1 MPVMKSLG
9 CEVGYPD
16 GLVDASAGVA
26 QFGQSSRLVSG
37 RSWVRVPSPAP
48 TRRSTGVVVCRMSFP
63 VTLGPMGENDFGAI
77 VRRVG
82 IFSWSMIGLM
92 LLIVAAFYVLVEGR
106 VVLAPLLLALV
117 IIYILNPLVNW
128 LAARGVPRVFGAI
141 LGFLVFFSGVAL
153 LAIVIF
159 PDVKTQAEAFVET
172 FPALYDNTAQ
182 DLEGILASAGFDGVA
197 IIDYGE
203 LLDYIND
210 PENRS
215 TLISLLADRLGGVT
229 SGIFEFILIFLVGP
243 VLAFYFLIDLP
254 SVQHRFVNVFPEDK
268 RSEASFVGRQL
279 NAALGGFLR
288 GQLVVAVIVGVML
301 SFGYRLIGLEF
312 WLLIGLI
319 GGLLNIVPLLGPWV
333 GGILG
338 VLVAITTADL
348 PTAIWAVV
356 VAVIVQQIDNN
367 FVSPS
372 VLRATVRLHPAV
384 ILLSLVLGGALAGLW
399 GVIIAVPVVASIK
412 ILLGHWWR
420 TRVLD
425 QTWEEASEAMFEEP
439 DPPRLRRRS
448 DKPPADIATA
458 ESPDPEDESD

>member
-1 MPVMKSLG
+1 M
-9 CEVGYPD
+9 
-16 GLVDASAGVA
+16 
-26 QFGQSSRLVSG
+26 
-37 RSWVRVPSPAP
+37 
-48 TRRSTGVVVCRMSFP
+48 
-63 VTLGPMGENDFGAI
+63 
-77 VRRVG
+77 
-82 IFSWSMIGLM
+82 
-92 LLIVAAFYVLVEGR
+92 VEGR
-106 VVLAPLLLALV
+106 VVFAPLLLALV

-128 LAARGVPRVFGAI
+128 LADRGVPRVFGAI

-159 PDVKTQAEAFVET
+159 PDIRTQAEAFVET
-172 FPALYDNTAQ
+172 FPSLYDNTAQ

-203 LLDYIND
+203 LVDYIND

-254 SVQHRFVNVFPEDK
+254 SVQHRFVNVFPPDK
-268 RSEASFVGRQL
+268 RAEASFVGRQL

-312 WLLIGLI
+312 WLLIGLV

-420 TRVLD
+420 TRVLH

-439 DPPRLRRRS
+439 DPPRLRRKT
-448 DKPPADIATA
+448 DKPAADIATV
-458 ESPDPEDESD
+458 ESSDLEDESG

>member
-1 MPVMKSLG
+1 
-9 CEVGYPD
+9 
-16 GLVDASAGVA
+16 
-26 QFGQSSRLVSG
+26 
-37 RSWVRVPSPAP
+37 
-48 TRRSTGVVVCRMSFP
+48 
-63 VTLGPMGENDFGAI
+63 MGENDFGTI

-106 VVLAPLLLALV
+106 VVFAPLLLALV
-117 IIYILNPLVNW
+117 VIYILNPLVNW

-159 PDVKTQAEAFVET
+159 PDIKTQFEAFVET
-172 FPALYDNTAQ
+172 FPALYDSTAL
-182 DLEGILASAGFDGVA
+182 DLESILVSAGFDNVA
-197 IIDYGE
+197 IIDYSE
-203 LLDYIND
+203 LVDYIND

-215 TLISLLADRLGGVT
+215 TLISLLFDRLGGVT
-229 SGIFEFILIFLVGP
+229 SGIFEFMLIFLVGP

-254 SVQHRFVNVFPEDK
+254 SVQHRFVNVFPMKD
-268 RSEASFVGRQL
+268 RAEASFIGRQL
-279 NAALGGFLR
+279 NTALGGFLR
-288 GQLVVAVIVGVML
+288 GQLVVAVLVGVML
-301 SFGYRLIGLEF
+301 SFGYWLIGLQF
-312 WLLIGLI
+312 WLLIGLV

-348 PTAIWAVV
+348 PTAMWAVV

-399 GVIIAVPVVASIK
+399 GVIIAVPLVAAIK

-420 TRVLD
+420 TRVLG
-425 QTWEEASEAMFEEP
+425 QTWEEASEAMFEDPE
-439 DPPRLRRRS
+439 PPRRRRKG
-448 DKPPADIATA
+448 DKPAVDVAST
-458 ESPDPEDESD
+458 ESSDLEDESD

>member
-1 MPVMKSLG
+1 L
-9 CEVGYPD
+9 
-16 GLVDASAGVA
+16 
-26 QFGQSSRLVSG
+26 
-37 RSWVRVPSPAP
+37 
-48 TRRSTGVVVCRMSFP
+48 
-63 VTLGPMGENDFGAI
+63 
-77 VRRVG
+77 
-82 IFSWSMIGLM
+82 
-92 LLIVAAFYVLVEGR
+92 
-106 VVLAPLLLALV
+106 
-117 IIYILNPLVNW
+117 
-128 LAARGVPRVFGAI
+128 
-141 LGFLVFFSGVAL
+141 
-153 LAIVIF
+153 IF
-159 PDVKTQAEAFVET
+159 PDIRTQAEAFVET
-172 FPALYDNTAQ
+172 FPALYDDTAQ

-203 LLDYIND
+203 LVDYIND

-254 SVQHRFVNVFPEDK
+254 SVQHRFVNVFPEDN
-268 RSEASFVGRQL
+268 RAEASFVGRQL

-312 WLLIGLI
+312 WLLIGLV
-319 GGLLNIVPLLGPWV
+319 GGVLNIVPLLGPWV

-338 VLVAITTADL
+338 VLVAITTADVS
-348 PTAIWAVV
+348 TALWAVV

-399 GVIIAVPVVASIK
+399 GLIIAVPVVASIK

-439 DPPRLRRRS
+439 DPPRLRRKT
-448 DKPPADIATA
+448 DKPADIATA
-458 ESPDPEDESD
+458 ESTDLEDESD

>member
-1 MPVMKSLG
+1 
-9 CEVGYPD
+9 
-16 GLVDASAGVA
+16 
-26 QFGQSSRLVSG
+26 
-37 RSWVRVPSPAP
+37 
-48 TRRSTGVVVCRMSFP
+48 
-63 VTLGPMGENDFGAI
+63 MGENEFGSI

-82 IFSWSMIGLM
+82 IFSWSIIGLM

-106 VVLAPLLLALV
+106 VVFAPLLLALV

-128 LAARGVPRVFGAI
+128 LADRGVPRVFGAI
-141 LGFLVFFSGVAL
+141 FGFLVFGSAVAL
-153 LAIVIF
+153 LVILIF
-159 PDVKTQAEAFVET
+159 PDIRTQAEAFVET
-172 FPALYDNTAQ
+172 FPALYDDTAQ

-197 IIDYGE
+197 IIDYGG
-203 LLDYIND
+203 LVDYIND

-268 RSEASFVGRQL
+268 RAEASFVGRQL

-312 WLLIGLI
+312 WLLIGLV

-348 PTAIWAVV
+348 PTALWAVV

-399 GVIIAVPVVASIK
+399 GLIIAVPVVASIK

-425 QTWEEASEAMFEEP
+425 QTWEEASKAMFEEP
-439 DPPRLRRRS
+439 DPPRLRRKT
-448 DKPPADIATA
+448 DKPADIGTA
-458 ESPDPEDESD
+458 ESPDLEDEPD